1 MDRLR
6 LRAFAA
12 FVTALACAATAWGD
26 VTGTLTLSSGQQ
38 LSMSAGMIV
47 PSGGDLQFASS
58 GISFLGGAKAFDL
71 SGNNASAYPN
81 FGLSEAQQDAS
92 LMSSNPIPL
101 SSLIVGNL
109 FLMQDNAGSFA
120 KVLVT
125 ASSAASIT
133 LQFDTFQ
140 SVATSAPNITNV
152 ENGAGYVSQ
161 GLPNAG
167 IAQGSIF
174 VLFGTGL
181 GPLNIDIA
189 QTPFQSTS
197 LGGTS
202 VSITVGGTTVSAL
215 MSYTSATQI
224 AALLPSNTPVGT
236 GTVSVTYT
244 NNGNTQTGAAVPI
257 SVVANN
263 LGIFTIDSS
272 GQGPGIVTYPDYSL
286 VSAGKATPCGGP
298 NTSCGA
304 ASPGDVLIL
313 WATGLGPISGSDAA
327 GAGLGQ
333 NMPNIPLK
341 LWIGGVQAAVT
352 YQGRSGCCI
361 GEDQIVFTV
370 PNNAPTGCAVPLLVQ
385 IGNEVS
391 NNTVI
396 PIATG
401 SRNCTPSNP
410 ALSANLEQLVMAGP
424 ITYGSLKLSRD
435 PAPVGTNGYQDN
447 ATLQFQQLAAYNR
460 GSQPFFSS
468 YADDQP
474 LGTCIVYNAF
484 NFSTSLPVPFTNS
497 LSFGT
502 SFTVTG
508 PNGAMGLGIGPGKSI
523 TVLSSSGTYLSP
535 GAYTVTSNG
544 GSDIGPIH
552 ANVTIPT
559 PLTLT
564 TPNPTGSIAPVTRSN
579 GMTVS
584 WTGGGAGSIV
594 GIDVSGVTDN
604 TYSNGAVVY
613 CEVPASAGTFTVPP
627 YALLALPPGNFG
639 GLVFRQRT
647 PEVPLTATG
656 LNAGQLQTLEA
667 PVFANFTLQ

>member
-6 LRAFAA
+6 LRVLAA
-12 FVTALACAATAWGD
+12 FVFALAFAATAWGD

-38 LSMSAGMIV
+38 LSMSAGAIV
-47 PSGGDLQFASS
+47 SSGGDLQFTST

-81 FGLSEAQQDAS
+81 FGLTEAQADAS

-125 ASSAASIT
+125 ASSAASIS

-140 SVATSAPNITNV
+140 SGAASAPTITNV
-152 ENGAGYVSQ
+152 ENAAGEVSQ

-167 IAQGSIF
+167 IAQGSVFIL
-174 VLFGTGL
+174 VGTGM
-181 GPLNIDIA
+181 GPLNLLVSPA
-189 QTPFQSTS
+189 PFQSTS

-202 VSITVGGTTVSAL
+202 VSITVGGASVNAL
-215 MSYTSATQI
+215 MYYTSATQV

-244 NNGNTQTGAAVPI
+244 NNANTQVGAAVPI

-263 LGIFTIDSS
+263 LGIFTVDSS

-286 VSAGKATPCGGP
+286 VSAGKAAPCGGP
-298 NTSCGA
+298 YTSCGA
-304 ASPGDVLIL
+304 ANPGDVLIL
-313 WATGLGPISGSDAA
+313 WATGLGAISGSDAA

-333 NMPNIPLK
+333 NMPNLPLK

-385 IGNEVS
+385 IGNQVS

-396 PIATG
+396 PIANG

-410 ALSANLEQLVMAGP
+410 ALSATLEQLVMAGT
-424 ITYGSLKLSRD
+424 INVGSLKLSRD
-435 PAPVGTNGYQDN
+435 PASGGNGYTDT
-447 ATLQFQQLAAYNR
+447 ATLQFQQFAAYNQ
-460 GSQPFFSS
+460 GSQPFFAS
-468 YADDQP
+468 YVDDQP
-474 LGTCIVYNAF
+474 LGTCLVYNNLNAKM
-484 NFSTSLPVPFTNS
+484 NNPVIFSNS
-497 LSFGT
+497 LNFGT
-502 SFTVTG
+502 SFIVTG
-508 PNGAMGLGIGPGKSI
+508 PNGGMGLGISQGKTI
-523 TVLSSSGTYLSP
+523 TTLSSTGTYLVP
-535 GAYTVTSNG
+535 GSYTVTSNG
-544 GSDIGPIH
+544 GSDIGPIN
-552 ANVTIPT
+552 ASVTIPT
-559 PLTLT
+559 SSTLT
-564 TPNPTGSIAPVTRSN
+564 IPNPTGAISPVTRSS

-594 GIDVSGVTDN
+594 RILVTGATDS
-604 TYSNGAVVY
+604 TLTNGATVY
-613 CEVPASAGTFTVPP
+613 CEVPASAGTFTIPA
-627 YALLALPPGNFG
+627 YAMLTLPPGNFG
-639 GLVFRQRT
+639 ALTFRQRT
-647 PEVPLTATG
+647 LDVPLTATG
-656 LNAGQLQTLEA
+656 LNVGELKTLEA
-667 PVFANFTLQ
+667 PVSVSLTLQ

>member
-1 MDRLR
+1 MGRLEIR
-6 LRAFAA
+6 VLAA
-12 FVTALACAATAWGD
+12 FVSALAFAATAWGD
-26 VTGTLTLSSGQQ
+26 VTNTLTLSSGQQ
-38 LSMSAGMIV
+38 LSLSAGTIV
-47 PSGGDLQFASS
+47 SSGGDLQFTST

-71 SGNNASAYPN
+71 NGNNASAYPN
-81 FGLSEAQQDAS
+81 FGLTNAQLDAS

-152 ENGAGYVSQ
+152 ENAAGEVSQ

-174 VLFGTGL
+174 ILVGTGM
-181 GPLNIDIA
+181 GPLNLLIS

-197 LGGTS
+197 LVGTS
-202 VSITVGGTTVSAL
+202 VSITVSGTTVSAL
-215 MSYTSATQI
+215 MYYTSATQI

-236 GTVSVTYT
+236 GTVSVTYN
-244 NNGNTQTGAAVPI
+244 NNGNAQVGTPVPI

-263 LGIFTIDSS
+263 LGIFTVDSS
-272 GQGPGIVTYPDYSL
+272 GRGPGIVTYADYSL

-298 NTSCGA
+298 YTSCGA
-304 ASPGDVLIL
+304 ANPGDVLIL
-313 WATGLGPISGSDAA
+313 WATGLGPISGSDAD

-333 NMPNIPLK
+333 NMPNIPLTI
-341 LWIGGVQAAVT
+341 WIGGVQAAVS
-352 YQGRSGCCI
+352 YQGRAGCCI

-370 PNNAPTGCAVPLLVQ
+370 PNNVPTGCAVPLLVQ

-396 PIATG
+396 PIANG

-410 ALSANLEQLVMAGP
+410 SLPANLEQLVMAGP
-424 ITYGSLKLSRD
+424 INYGSLKLSRD
-435 PAPVGTNGYQDN
+435 AASVGNGYQDT
-447 ATLQFQQLAAYNR
+447 ATLQFEQFAAYNP

-474 LGTCIVYNAF
+474 LGTCIVYNIL
-484 NFSTSLPVPFTNS
+484 NPKTSIPVPFSNS
-497 LSFGT
+497 LSFAT
-502 SFTVTG
+502 TFTVTG
-508 PNGAMGLGIGPGKSI
+508 PNGGMGLLVSQGKSI
-523 TVLSSSGTYLSP
+523 TTLSSTGTYLAP
-535 GAYTVTSNG
+535 GSYTVTDNG
-544 GSDIGPIH
+544 GADVGPIN

-559 PLTLT
+559 SSTLT
-564 TPNPTGSIAPVTRSN
+564 TPNSTGAISPVTRSN

-584 WTGGGAGSIV
+584 WTAGGAASIV
-594 GIDVSGVTDN
+594 RIIVTGATDN
-604 TYSNGAVVY
+604 TLSNGASVY
-613 CEVPASAGTFTVPP
+613 CDVLASSGTFTVPA
-627 YALLALPPGNFG
+627 YAMLALPPGNFG
-639 GLVFRQRT
+639 TLTLRQRT
-647 PEVPLTATG
+647 PDVPLTATG
-656 LNAGQLQTLEA
+656 LNVGQLKTLEA
-667 PVFANFTLQ
+667 PVSVSFTLQ